1 MLISTAVLR
10 VSLCRAIS
18 GVTEYFNKMPW
29 GHCCDVRTACLG
41 EPHHGGLPSSQ
52 NNQARAMRQPHC
64 FDAYIQQVHKR
75 PKVILN
81 FVPQI
86 SCLFL
91 FSMRI
96 LITLARMHFLI
107 IEVMGVRY

>member
-1 MLISTAVLR
+1 
-10 VSLCRAIS
+10 
-18 GVTEYFNKMPW
+18 
-29 GHCCDVRTACLG
+29 
-41 EPHHGGLPSSQ
+41 
-52 NNQARAMRQPHC
+52 MRQPHC
-64 FDAYIQQVHKR
+64 YDAYIQQVHKR

-91 FSMRI
+91 FSMQI